1 MILKDFGRE
10 LFGFEFCGIQVLF
23 AGTVFLRLSARRALK
38 RVNIKK
44 MSSVPKLILNSTAV
58 VSARISRWL
67 RKTITVL
74 EAMKDH
80 FNSKK
85 RHR

>member
-10 LFGFEFCGIQVLF
+10 FLGFEFYGTQVLL
-23 AGTVFLRLSARRALK
+23 AGTIFLRLSARRALK
-38 RVNIKK
+38 RVNTKK
-44 MSSVPKLILNSTAV
+44 ISSVRKLILNSTTV

>member
-1 MILKDFGRE
+1 MILKDFCRE
-10 LFGFEFCGIQVLF
+10 LLGFEFYEIQVLF
-23 AGTVFLRLSARRALK
+23 AGTIFLRLSARRALR

-67 RKTITVL
+67 RETITVL
-74 EAMKDH
+74 EAMKDL